1 MVYICSKCGNT
12 TKHTY
17 STSDGKL
24 TGLCALCCG
33 DYEHSKKTERENA
46 MLPSNM
52 AEIQKM
58 FRVLTKESKSLLE
71 RVKDIELA
79 TAEIIHDVEGLKEV
93 VYNNGE
99 KEENE

>member
-33 DYEHSKKTERENA
+33 DYEHNKKTEKENA

-71 RVKDIELA
+71 RVKDLELA
-79 TAEIIHDVEGLKEV
+79 FADMVCEVDKLKEV
-93 VYNNGE
+93 VYKDN
-99 KEENE
+99 EEESE